1 MMALNYT
8 AYYEL
13 TEQLRAAFE
22 ADEATNLVSF
32 GDFGGYDR
40 GKDTITPC
48 AHIIPNPITIN
59 NQTISVSLQV
69 FCYDILSQQ
78 KLTEEEL
85 VSVPEGHTNQIDAL
99 DTTLGILMRVLSKYN
114 GRKIRVL
121 DTFATMSSAP
131 SFDPVL
137 EEGNSGVCGWIGT
150 LTFEM
155 TSHAPKC

>member
-69 FCYDILSQQ
+69 FCYDI
-78 KLTEEEL
+78 
-85 VSVPEGHTNQIDAL
+85 PEGHTNQIDAL